1 MDITVKELG
10 DVKVSYRLI
19 SSKAPHTLVFIH
31 GFPFN
36 QSIWDP
42 QMPVLQNYASLLS
55 YDVRG
60 HGSTIS
66 QHHFFSIDL
75 FARDLLRLI
84 DSLQLKQVVLCG
96 ISMGGYIALRAMEID
111 AGNIAGL
118 ILCDTNAVADSNE
131 AKLNRFAG
139 IDTLLKD
146 GNVPYADNFVGKVL
160 AQSTLQNKPDVVR
173 RVRQTIVENTP
184 ENICATLLA
193 LASRTDT
200 SAGLSKIAVPV
211 LIIRGEHDV
220 LMSDEQTRQLT
231 AGISNAKL
239 QIIPGSGHLPNLEN
253 PVEFNKAV
261 SDFITG
267 LSG

>member
-1 MDITVKELG
+1 MNISVKDLG

-19 SSKAPHTLVFIH
+19 PSETSYTLVFIH

-42 QMPVLQNYASLLS
+42 QMQALQRYADLLS

-60 HGSTIS
+60 HGNTVSS
-66 QHHFFSIDL
+66 HRFFSIDL
-75 FARDLLRLI
+75 FARDLLQLI

-111 AGNIAGL
+111 AGKITGL

-139 IDTLLKD
+139 IDTLLKN

-160 AQSTLQNKPDVVR
+160 AQSTLQHKPHVVR
-173 RVRQTIVENTP
+173 HVKQTITENSP
-184 ENICATLLA
+184 EDICATLLA

-211 LIIRGEHDV
+211 LVIRGEHDA
-220 LMSDEQTRQLT
+220 LMSNEQTRQLT

-239 QIIPGSGHLPNLEN
+239 EIIPGSGHLPNLEN

-261 SDFITG
+261 SDFMAG